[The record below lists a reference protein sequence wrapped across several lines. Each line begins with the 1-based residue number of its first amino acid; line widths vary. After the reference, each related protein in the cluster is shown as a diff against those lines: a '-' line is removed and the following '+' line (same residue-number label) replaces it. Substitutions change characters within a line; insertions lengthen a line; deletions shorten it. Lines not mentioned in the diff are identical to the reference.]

1 MLCSMWFR
9 YNIDRMPQEL
19 NSYLRQLAYGKTG
32 FSIRHLATVPRTY
45 QRH

>member
-9 YNIDRMPQEL
+9 YNTDRMTQEL
-19 NSYLRQLAYGKTG
+19 NPYLHQLAYGKTG
-32 FSIRHLATVPRTY
+32 FSTRHFATVPRTY